1 MLNFDKYNIDSLS
14 KEQKENILKKLR
26 KRVDLLDR
34 VLVYLLN
41 RRTKT
46 TVLIGRIKLSLG
58 LPTYTPERERD
69 IMIRINKHNKGPLS
83 EESLERIYE
92 RVLDQSRATQKSE
105 SPKLFQKQDASGK

>member
-1 MLNFDKYNIDSLS
+1 MKFEKYDIDSLPN
-14 KEQKENILKKLR
+14 EQKESILRKLR
-26 KRVDLLDR
+26 KRVDFMDR
-34 VLVYLLN
+34 LLVYLLN

-58 LPTYTPERERD
+58 LPTYSPERERD
-69 IMIRINKHNKGPLS
+69 VMDKVNKHNKGPLS

-105 SPKLFQKQDASGK
+105 SPKLFQKSDASGK